1 MTDKEIVQRLIE
13 HDEQATRWFFHDKCR
28 PLFLCIMRYVFN
40 YPVEYDEVV
49 NEIYLL
55 LMEDDA
61 KRLRQF
67 DHRSS
72 IYQWIK
78 IVTLRHFVNKRSL
91 LIDEKSKGCPYKMDS
106 TNAYEP
112 ESDLSAHLDIR
123 SLLEQMENRRFAYV
137 IQRLVIDDSEPKAV
151 AEELK
156 VTVDNLYN
164 IKKRAI
170 TAMTLLITADKNKY
184 HNEGNNR

>member
-1 MTDKEIVQRLIE
+1 MTDKEIVQQLIE
-13 HDEQATRWFFHDKCR
+13 HEEQTTRWFFHEKCR
-28 PLFLCIMRYVFN
+28 PLFLSIMRYVFN
-40 YPVEYDEVV
+40 YPVDYDEIV
-49 NEIYLL
+49 NEIYIL

-67 DHRSS
+67 DYRSS

-91 LIDEKSKGCPYKMDS
+91 MIADKSKESLYKTDN
-106 TNAYEP
+106 TNADESD
-112 ESDLSAHLDIR
+112 SDLSAHVDIN
-123 SLLEQMENRRFAYV
+123 SLLQQMENRRYAYV
-137 IQRLVIDDSEPKAV
+137 IQRLVIDDCEPKTV

-170 TAMTLLITADKNKY
+170 TALTLLITADKNQY
-184 HNEGNNR
+184 HNE